1 MVCEVKSD
9 PGMTLMGFMEAT
21 TFTGKH
27 QMKNRVQV
35 LKPEFTVEEVA
46 CVRAE
51 MGSEVSRNPPTI
63 GVVGVSGVGKSS
75 TLNVLFHTNRPVSQT
90 VACTKCFEEKDL
102 GLKLTRS
109 LGEGLHVDLRVI
121 DAPGLGEDMRRDPE
135 YLAQY
140 KANLVRCDVILWVM
154 TARNRAVA
162 LDQMYLQQ
170 LRKHH
175 RRIVFGI
182 NQCDLVDPLD
192 WDTRANLPSPRQER
206 NIAEIVKDRSE
217 RLTAILGTRPR
228 LIPYSAVTGYN
239 LEELFFFLIEN
250 APEQRRWIF
259 DGLKNFSFKD
269 FVPEEFKLSLDE
281 DT

>member
-1 MVCEVKSD
+1 MVREVKPDS
-9 PGMTLMGFMEAT
+9 GMTLRGFTEAA
-21 TFTGKH
+21 TFTGEH
-27 QMKNRVQV
+27 PMKNRVQV
-35 LKPEFTVEEVA
+35 PKPEFTTEEIDR
-46 CVRAE
+46 VRTE
-51 MGSEVSRNPPTI
+51 MVSEVSRNPPTI

-75 TLNVLFHTNRPVSQT
+75 TLNVLFHTNLPVSQT
-90 VACTKCFEEKDL
+90 VACTKLFEEKNL
-102 GLKLTRS
+102 GLSLERS
-109 LGEGLHVDLRVI
+109 LGEELHVELRVI

-140 KANLVRCDVILWVM
+140 KANLARCDVILWVM

-192 WDTRANLPSPRQER
+192 WDTRANLPSSSQER

-217 RLTAILGTRPR
+217 RLTAILGTRTR
-228 LIPYSAVTGYN
+228 LIPYSAATGYN

-250 APEQRRWIF
+250 APKQRRWIF

-269 FVPEEFKLSLDE
+269 FVPEEFKSLLDK